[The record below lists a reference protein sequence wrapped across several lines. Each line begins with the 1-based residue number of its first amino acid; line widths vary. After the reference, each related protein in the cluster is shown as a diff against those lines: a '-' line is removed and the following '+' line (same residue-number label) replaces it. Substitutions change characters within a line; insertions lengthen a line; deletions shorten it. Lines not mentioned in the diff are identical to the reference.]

1 MQCPVTILCVTLCDY
16 LAPELITYS
25 PEESDTVTLRK
36 RRLPLEMMA
45 W

>member
-1 MQCPVTILCVTLCDY
+1 M
-16 LAPELITYS
+16 ITHS